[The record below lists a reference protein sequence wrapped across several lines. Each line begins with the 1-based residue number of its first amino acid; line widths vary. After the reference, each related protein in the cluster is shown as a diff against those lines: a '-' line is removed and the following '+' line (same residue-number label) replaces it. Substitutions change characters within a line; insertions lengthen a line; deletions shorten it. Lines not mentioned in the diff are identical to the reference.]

1 MQKAEKQNNPK
12 QEILKA
18 VLIFLCSY
26 LIFLVLWIQVKDSYS
41 KGIIYLASHLVTV
54 VKDAEFGGMKQARDI
69 MKATFKPS
77 KHKAGVHINIP
88 VKTSAYTFNAPLTF
102 AIMASLYLFIGR
114 RKRAYAEALL
124 LLLFI
129 HLLYVFSL
137 EMKELTQVFI
147 DMGLEKVNKIRI
159 FICQFLWSFTDN
171 MVIRFEPFLIG
182 VYMFIRFKA
191 GRKT

>member
-1 MQKAEKQNNPK
+1 MQKAEKQNKPK
-12 QEILKA
+12 QAILKA

-41 KGIIYLASHLVTV
+41 KGIIYGASHLVTL
-54 VKDAEFGGMKQARDI
+54 VKDAEFGGIKQVKDI

-147 DMGLEKVNKIRI
+147 DMGLEKVNKTRI
-159 FICQFLWSFTDN
+159 FAYQFLWTFTDN